1 MISTPKQLI
10 TVVVLAF
17 AVPLTIIL
25 LIVQF
30 ITGGIKVDPNSSAMS
45 EQAIAKRMNPL
56 SANKSNQM
64 AGRSTSESVAVALD
78 PGESLYN
85 TVCQA
90 CHTAGIAGAPKTG
103 DKTAWSER
111 VKLGNDTLSKSVI
124 NGKNMMPAR
133 GGATNASN
141 DDIRAAV
148 DFMLSKVK

>member
-64 AGRSTSESVAVALD
+64 AGGSSSESVAVALD

-103 DKTAWSER
+103 DKTAWYER

>member
-17 AVPLTIIL
+17 VVPLAIIL
-25 LIVQF
+25 LAVQF
-30 ITGGIKVDPNSSAMS
+30 ITGGIKADQNSPAMS
-45 EQAIAKRMNPL
+45 EQAIAKRMDPL
-56 SANKSNQM
+56 NSAGSKKV
-64 AGRSTSESVAVALD
+64 SEGTGSQRVVAALA

-90 CHTAGIAGAPKTG
+90 CHSAGIAGAPKTG

-111 VKLGNDTLSKSVI
+111 IKLGNDTLSKSVI

-141 DDIRAAV
+141 DDIRDSV
-148 DFMLSKVK
+148 DFMLSKLK

>member
-64 AGRSTSESVAVALD
+64 AGSSSSESVAVALD
-78 PGESLYN
+78 PGESLS
-85 TVCQA
+85 TIPCVKRATPQA
-90 CHTAGIAGAPKTG
+90 LQVRLKQEIKP
-103 DKTAWSER
+103 
-111 VKLGNDTLSKSVI
+111 LGLS
-124 NGKNMMPAR
+124 A
-133 GGATNASN
+133 
-141 DDIRAAV
+141 
-148 DFMLSKVK
+148 

>member
-64 AGRSTSESVAVALD
+64 AGGSSSESVAVALD

>member
-64 AGRSTSESVAVALD
+64 AGRSSSESVAVALD

>member
-1 MISTPKQLI
+1 LISTPKQLI

-64 AGRSTSESVAVALD
+64 AGRSSSESVAVALD

>member
-64 AGRSTSESVAVALD
+64 AGRSSSESVAVALE

>member
-17 AVPLTIIL
+17 AVPLIIIL

-64 AGRSTSESVAVALD
+64 AGSSSSESVAVALD

-148 DFMLSKVK
+148 DFMLSEVK